1 MTSNTETVPVIV
13 RVDLCVRGGW
23 EVAPPGEERLTCAT
37 LGEAETIAHRWA
49 GDHRPC
55 ELLIRDAYHRV
66 LRRELVTH

>member
-1 MTSNTETVPVIV
+1 MTPNPETAPVTV
-13 RVDLCVRGGW
+13 RVDLSLRGAW
-23 EVAPPGEERLTCAT
+23 EVTPAGEQRLTCAT

-66 LRRELVTH
+66 LRREVVTH